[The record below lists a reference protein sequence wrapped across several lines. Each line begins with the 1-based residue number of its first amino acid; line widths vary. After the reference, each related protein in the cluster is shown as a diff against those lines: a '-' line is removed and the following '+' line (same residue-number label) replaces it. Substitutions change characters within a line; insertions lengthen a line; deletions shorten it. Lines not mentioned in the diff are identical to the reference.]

1 MNGQAQGSIIDM
13 QDEKMVT
20 ALRRAIGSAFAV
32 KHILDYE
39 NDVEVT
45 STILMEKIRTSR
57 TVDLF
62 NTLQRFQMDFLTRIA
77 FSESNDFLRS
87 NKEVRTMSFHA
98 RFAHWM
104 QWQS

>member
-1 MNGQAQGSIIDM
+1 VNGQAQGSIIDM

-20 ALRRAIGSAFAV
+20 TLRRAIGSAFAV

-39 NDVEVT
+39 NDVEIT

-62 NTLQRFQMDFLTRIA
+62 DTLQRF
-77 FSESNDFLRS
+77 SNGLPYGYCVFR
-87 NKEVRTMSFHA
+87 E
-98 RFAHWM
+98 
-104 QWQS
+104 Q